1 MIKTLYRN
9 SGIYGKLGVHR
20 PKQADN
26 DLIRDAQ
33 WSSGSGEVLPGA
45 FKTKQLFS
53 DYTQDNYKLTQ
64 INHYALGAVV
74 PPVTD

>member
-1 MIKTLYRN
+1 MIKTLNRSN
-9 SGIYGKLGVHR
+9 GIYGKLGVHR

-26 DLIRDAQ
+26 DRIRDAQ
-33 WSSGSGEVLPGA
+33 WSSGSGEVLCGA
-45 FKTKQLFS
+45 FKSKQLFS